1 MSDKDI
7 TKEIISEFFKAA
19 GITHGWQGK
28 QKLLF
33 TNGVVNWI
41 WHQ

>member
-19 GITHGWQGK
+19 GITHGWQG
-28 QKLLF
+28 
-33 TNGVVNWI
+33 NVNEKVAAVLVPC
-41 WHQ
+41 